1 MLSSPFSSKE
11 NYWFFYF
18 LRLPAIDLEFSFFE
32 WSKDRLRFAY
42 DVLTFTFL
50 YINGFINLKEPI
62 ETEYGDRSMEW
73 LNEILVRFNKKAI
86 LNFFRVLLC
95 DWAVP
100 ISRGATLVIVPF
112 PSSWANWFKK
122 VFLYLSYLVTWL
134 IQWFSKFWYCFLI
147 ARWIKKKAS
156 GLPNELLPSSNS
168 DESGGIDFP
177 RHYRNCSH
185 LWDENS
191 EISRASLLPGWSLK
205 S

>member
-86 LNFFRVLLC
+86 LNFLGFCFVIEPCQYHVVLL
-95 DWAVP
+95 
-100 ISRGATLVIVPF
+100 LL
-112 PSSWANWFKK
+112 
-122 VFLYLSYLVTWL
+122 LYLFHHHEP
-134 IQWFSKFWYCFLI
+134 IDSKRYFCI
-147 ARWIKKKAS
+147 
-156 GLPNELLPSSNS
+156 
-168 DESGGIDFP
+168 
-177 RHYRNCSH
+177 
-185 LWDENS
+185 
-191 EISRASLLPGWSLK
+191 
-205 S
+205 